1 MRAKTEFECAQNDL
15 MKFCEGTTDFICEVN
30 TDLYPLTAVF
40 VPNPQRSIF
49 DAAIDEN
56 GEVGE
61 LVISVGLDTSVRST
75 LKFEMDA
82 ALLKK
87 LIKSVEKIAFL
98 YYHAFREAAGD
109 LRARADN
116 DADDCKNFRRM
127 IDEINAKN
135 TEPPVDEKEREFQE
149 RLREVLGDEEG
160 AANE

>member
-49 DAAIDEN
+49 DAAVDEN

-98 YYHAFREAAGD
+98 YYHAYREKDGD
-109 LRARADN
+109 IR
-116 DADDCKNFRRM
+116 CKAEGVDREDFRRM
-127 IDEINAKN
+127 
-135 TEPPVDEKEREFQE
+135 VDEKEREFTE
-149 RLREVLGDEEG
+149 RLRNALGDAEV

>member
-15 MKFCEGTTDFICEVN
+15 MKFCEGTTDYICEVN

-49 DAAIDEN
+49 DSAIDEN

-61 LVISVGLDTSVRST
+61 LVISVGLDTNVKST

-87 LIKSVEKIAFL
+87 LIKSTEKIAFL
-98 YYHAFREAAGD
+98 YYHAFREEAGD
-109 LRARADN
+109 IRAQTC
-116 DADDCKNFRRM
+116 ADDRAF
-127 IDEINAKN
+127 AA
-135 TEPPVDEKEREFQE
+135 
-149 RLREVLGDEEG
+149 RLREVMGDG
-160 AANE
+160 GQNDD

>member
-1 MRAKTEFECAQNDL
+1 MQRLRIRIYCEKKKEGKIQMRAKTEFECAQNDL
-15 MKFCEGTTDFICEVN
+15 MKFCEGTTDYICEVN

-61 LVISVGLDTSVRST
+61 LVISVGLDTNVKST

-98 YYHAFREAAGD
+98 YYHSYREADGD
-109 LRARADN
+109 LRARACEDN
-116 DADDCKNFRRM
+116 RDLED
-127 IDEINAKN
+127 
-135 TEPPVDEKEREFQE
+135 
-149 RLREVLGDEEG
+149 RLREVIGDEENDNG
-160 AANE
+160 

>member
-1 MRAKTEFECAQNDL
+1 
-15 MKFCEGTTDFICEVN
+15 MKFCATTTDYICEVN

-61 LVISVGLDTSVRST
+61 LVISVGLDTNVKST

-98 YYHAFREAAGD
+98 YYHAYREGAGD
-109 LRARADN
+109 LRFMETTD
-116 DADDCKNFRRM
+116 
-127 IDEINAKN
+127 
-135 TEPPVDEKEREFQE
+135 
-149 RLREVLGDEEG
+149 DEELNDMLKQALG
-160 AANE
+160 EEGEC

>member
-1 MRAKTEFECAQNDL
+1 MQEMEKKQMRAKTEFECAQNDL
-15 MKFCEGTTDFICEVN
+15 MKFCEGTTDYICEVN

-61 LVISVGLDTSVRST
+61 LVISVGLDTNVKST

-98 YYHAFREAAGD
+98 YYHSYREKDGD
-109 LRARADN
+109 IRAYACECDSTLAD
-116 DADDCKNFRRM
+116 
-127 IDEINAKN
+127 
-135 TEPPVDEKEREFQE
+135 
-149 RLREVLGDEEG
+149 RLREVIGDEEDT
-160 AANE
+160 ANE

>member
-1 MRAKTEFECAQNDL
+1 MKAKIEFECAQNDI
-15 MKFCEGTTDFICEVN
+15 MKFCATTTDYICEVN

-61 LVISVGLDTSVRST
+61 LVISVGLDTNVKST

-98 YYHAFREAAGD
+98 YYHAYREGAGD
-109 LRARADN
+109 LRFMETTD
-116 DADDCKNFRRM
+116 
-127 IDEINAKN
+127 
-135 TEPPVDEKEREFQE
+135 
-149 RLREVLGDEEG
+149 DEELNDMLKQALG
-160 AANE
+160 EEGEC

>member
-1 MRAKTEFECAQNDL
+1 MKAKTKFECAQNDL
-15 MKFCEGTTDFICEVN
+15 MKFCEGTANYICEVN

-49 DAAIDEN
+49 DAAVDEN

-61 LVISVGLDTSVRST
+61 LVISVGLDTNVKST

-98 YYHAFREAAGD
+98 TITHTERQTEIF
-109 LRARADN
+109 ARVLATMT
-116 DADDCKNFRRM
+116 AHSRT
-127 IDEINAKN
+127 AS
-135 TEPPVDEKEREFQE
+135 ER
-149 RLREVLGDEEG
+149 
-160 AANE
+160 

>member
-1 MRAKTEFECAQNDL
+1 MRAKIEFECAQNDL
-15 MKFCEGTTDFICEVN
+15 MKFCEGTTDYICEVN

-61 LVISVGLDTSVRST
+61 LVISVGLDTSVKST

-98 YYHAFREAAGD
+98 YYHAFREDAGD

-149 RLREVLGDEEG
+149 RLREVLGDEEV
-160 AANE
+160 EE

>member
-15 MKFCEGTTDFICEVN
+15 MKFCEGTTDYICEVS
-30 TDLYPLTAVF
+30 TDTYPLTAVF

-61 LVISVGLDTSVRST
+61 LVISVGLDTNVKST

-98 YYHAFREAAGD
+98 YYHAFREDAGD
-109 LRARADN
+109 LRFEEATD
-116 DADDCKNFRRM
+116 
-127 IDEINAKN
+127 
-135 TEPPVDEKEREFQE
+135 
-149 RLREVLGDEEG
+149 DEELNDMLKQ
-160 AANE
+160 ALAEEE